1 MKYFNFLL
9 ENEINFSKD
18 EAGNYVA
25 LVKVLNPQY
34 YAEKEKHRN
43 NANLSAHF
51 EQNDTKEDK
60 SITKGRSSSQQMK
73 NSKKNGKKYN
83 KNSDFEKTEVKRV
96 NNQIKYLLKK
106 IFCLFFIKKVNFL
119 FTKII

>member
-18 EAGNYVA
+18 ESGNYVA

-43 NANLSAHF
+43 NSNISAHF
-51 EQNDTKEDK
+51 EENDAKEEK
-60 SITKGRSSSQQMK
+60 LLNKGRSSSQQMK
-73 NSKKNGKKYN
+73 NSKKNGKRNN
-83 KNSDFEKTEVKRV
+83 KNFDFEKTEVKRV
-96 NNQIKYLLKK
+96 PN
-106 IFCLFFIKKVNFL
+106 FF
-119 FTKII
+119 